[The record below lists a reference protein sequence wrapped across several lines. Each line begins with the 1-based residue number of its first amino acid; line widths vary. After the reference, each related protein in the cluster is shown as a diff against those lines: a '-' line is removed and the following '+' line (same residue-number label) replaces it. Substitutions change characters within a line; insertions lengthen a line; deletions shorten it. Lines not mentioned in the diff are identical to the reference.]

1 MSETWWEWAED
12 VSETFNEYVFGPS
25 PKEVLRRSA
34 REVKRSMLQ
43 INREKSAYEL
53 RETQLKVE
61 LRKRAQVAT
70 DPRDLAPLAKD
81 IARVRS
87 GIRRTYKMASNLE
100 GVHQRLLSAST
111 TATIAGALQEATAAM
126 AAANGVNNATALGAT
141 MQNYARQSERFEMAS
156 EMLEDV
162 VEDDDEEAEDVTT
175 LLGQL
180 SEEMSLTLKF
190 ELPQIAKARK
200 QEEDELSEL
209 QKRLQRLQQNAS

>member
-1 MSETWWEWAED
+1 MSETWYEWMED
-12 VSETFNEYVFGPS
+12 VSDTFNEYVFGPS

-53 RETQLKVE
+53 REIALKNE

-70 DPRDLAPLAKD
+70 DARDLAPLAKD

-100 GVHQRLLSAST
+100 GVHQRLMSAST
-111 TATIAGALQEATAAM
+111 TATIATALQDATMAM
-126 AAANGVNNATALGAT
+126 AAANGVNNATALAST
-141 MQNYARQSERFEMAS
+141 MQNYAKQSARFEMAS
-156 EMLEDV
+156 DMLEDAV
-162 VEDDDEEAEDVTT
+162 DDDEEEAEDVST

-190 ELPQIAKARK
+190 DLPAPAKARK
-200 QEEDELSEL
+200 QDEDDMADF
-209 QKRLQRLQQNAS
+209 QKRLQQLQRA